1 MDISTLGLFFENNSY
16 CALSSRWSYWGDIQ
30 ASSARE
36 KTAQNNCQWIES
48 LYPSPNNYWSGDL
61 KKQEQYA
68 ADLSDYSHTRDELS
82 IETIDIR
89 NKLLNIA
96 DNIELFG
103 KSVVDMI
110 AGASANTNT
119 QNLTQTQIDAISTT
133 LLSIEDCARVQSFS
147 TIMDALRQTTS
158 AAQDDVTTFHNKIS
172 KLKNLLANNVQPT
185 VEGILQRGIKEQKN
199 QLDNARTAIEE
210 AKKHGTTVNTER
222 YLHDAYEKVRKSL
235 QFIQNNSLNLETTIY
250 VIFLRNHVDL
260 AESIALVQ
268 PKLSTFEV
276 IWIETCSFIL
286 NSKQNADGIK
296 DVKSLRVFKTRM
308 EKIMKDW
315 SDVKMLLGT
324 QPVLLQ

>member
-36 KTAQNNCQWIES
+36 KTAQKTRKWIEFT
-48 LYPSPNNYWSGDL
+48 YPSPDNYWSGDL

-68 ADLSDYSHTRDELS
+68 ADLSDYSHTREELA

-119 QNLTQTQIDAISTT
+119 QNLTQTQLDAISTT
-133 LLSIEDCARVQSFS
+133 LLSIEDCARVQSFA

-158 AAQDDVTTFHNKIS
+158 AAQDDVTIFQKKVSNFKF
-172 KLKNLLANNVQPT
+172 LLANSVQPT
-185 VEGILQRGIKEQKN
+185 VEGILEKLFKSEN
-199 QLDNARTAIEE
+199 NELDNARIAIEE
-210 AKKHGTTVNTER
+210 AKKHGTTVNTEH
-222 YLHDAYEKVRKSL
+222 YLHTAYENLREL
-235 QFIQNNSLNLETTIY
+235 LHTFIEFSANTETTLY
-250 VIFLRNHVDL
+250 SYFLLKHVDL

-268 PKLSTFEV
+268 PALSKFEV
-276 IWIETCSFIL
+276 LWIETRSFIL
-286 NSKQNADGIK
+286 NSKQNADDIK